1 MDGFDSYVIT
11 RNNDGAI
18 KILINYN
25 NDIQDKN
32 ITVSFDPSLSGQLA
46 FSRIKPIS
54 KAFQI
59 IPTDNEAA
67 VFYDQNV
74 YDRA

>member
-1 MDGFDSYVIT
+1 MDKFDSYTIT
-11 RNNDGAI
+11 RNDDGTI
-18 KILINYN
+18 KIVVNYN
-25 NDIQDKN
+25 TDIQDMN

-74 YDRA
+74 YNRA